1 MISKDLSEA
10 FKHIGIDENGVNG
23 CTIHDASIAYR
34 RTAKIVHPDRLGSE
48 ATQDDIAR
56 ATAAFQTLGNAYKV
70 VVKYLVDKLK
80 DTKEEVI
87 ADVEKFSKDNF
98 ESFNFPTQNKGSF
111 TVEIE
116 NRLADTWQECLE
128 KKFGPPKVFI
138 NDNGTECDRTWKY
151 MFGGQD
157 DKKIELTIHIYNKPQ
172 KKKKSKILVQGSD
185 NSIICL
191 FVFGELPQIY
201 KMVCSMQP
209 KPLDSG
215 RKLRNSTAKNLVAC
229 EECDFR
235 TSYVDMRMHMKS
247 RHNKNKKARLS
258 LKSVTSLIGE
268 RITRDEKLLDEDL
281 SFSNLPDDISR
292 ETEEPIQAQPI
303 QCDWLDSR
311 NNKECEYKSTDK
323 GKLMGHISYHLKP
336 NDTSQKTSG
345 FVGVENI
352 FSCERCDYD
361 TECEGQLKKHYEAN
375 IHSDVMSHAE
385 SNGMSHNLE
394 EDNSDVEVV
403 EEAIDH
409 SINLVEDIP
418 HEKPHEKVHQET
430 QIIDDSNA
438 TDRLEQVNGD
448 DKVQQNQPN
457 QMTFICGEC
466 ATSFEDETTINMHIE
481 THGSSR
487 NIQTRSVP
495 TFKCDQCDH
504 IYLKNEELKKHKV
517 NVHKMYGCIYVCNG
531 CDYKTSQITTFWAH
545 KLKVHGDGPMQENNV
560 SYGNLFLNVLASQQ
574 ENMNDEIKKQ
584 KSEHNIEFQNIK
596 KVHDILLNNI
606 EVLTHKMNYVIAN
619 SDQIRSDN
627 RSIYQTNLE
636 KFKVMGVGMKA
647 INDKIDNLQVKQNE
661 TNFNQ
666 PTGRPEPLV
675 IQPSGRPNPPPQ
687 SGPNKVLEIFSLL
700 VHPSPTN

>member
-1 MISKDLSEA
+1 
-10 FKHIGIDENGVNG
+10 
-23 CTIHDASIAYR
+23 
-34 RTAKIVHPDRLGSE
+34 
-48 ATQDDIAR
+48 
-56 ATAAFQTLGNAYKV
+56 
-70 VVKYLVDKLK
+70 
-80 DTKEEVI
+80 
-87 ADVEKFSKDNF
+87 
-98 ESFNFPTQNKGSF
+98 
-111 TVEIE
+111 
-116 NRLADTWQECLE
+116 
-128 KKFGPPKVFI
+128 
-138 NDNGTECDRTWKY
+138 
-151 MFGGQD
+151 
-157 DKKIELTIHIYNKPQ
+157 
-172 KKKKSKILVQGSD
+172 
-185 NSIICL
+185 
-191 FVFGELPQIY
+191 
-201 KMVCSMQP
+201 
-209 KPLDSG
+209 
-215 RKLRNSTAKNLVAC
+215 
-229 EECDFR
+229 
-235 TSYVDMRMHMKS
+235 
-247 RHNKNKKARLS
+247 
-258 LKSVTSLIGE
+258 
-268 RITRDEKLLDEDL
+268 
-281 SFSNLPDDISR
+281 
-292 ETEEPIQAQPI
+292 
-303 QCDWLDSR
+303 
-311 NNKECEYKSTDK
+311 
-323 GKLMGHISYHLKP
+323 MGHISSHLKP

-438 TDRLEQVNGD
+438 TDSLEQVNSD

-487 NIQTRSVP
+487 HIQTRSVP

-647 INDKIDNLQVKQNE
+647 INDKIDNLQVKQNV
-661 TNFNQ
+661 TNKLNKQVLQNVTDSNVTSVKAFTIDAKDGAVRPDLNHKRIVPAELSKNTYDTLVLEGGVNEISNINTDGDFIGNIENWKKKVSDDSVNMFRLAEESLANNPKLKKVIILKRNFRCDNQ
-666 PTGRPEPLV
+666 TKQSLSGSANTVYDDLWIRKGRPLNISIADQKLQCEGNLRTLRYGNRNYDNYDGVHMRGKLSTQHYTRSIIDVFISAYPELLT
-675 IQPSGRPNPPPQ
+675 PPTVHTTQAQYYTTTRYQ
-687 SGPNKVLEIFSLL
+687 SGNF
-700 VHPSPTN
+700 